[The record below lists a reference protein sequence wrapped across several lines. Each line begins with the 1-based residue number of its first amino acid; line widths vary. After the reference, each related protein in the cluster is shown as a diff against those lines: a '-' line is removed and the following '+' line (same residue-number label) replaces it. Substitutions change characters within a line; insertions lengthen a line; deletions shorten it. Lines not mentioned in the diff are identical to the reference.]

1 MKTSETIA
9 KLASALAKAQG
20 QMRAAAKDSINPHFK
35 SRYADLAGVW
45 DACRE
50 PLAANGLA
58 IMQAPGEIGDKN
70 ITLTTML
77 AHESGEWIQSEF
89 TIPVSK
95 PDAQGVG
102 SAITYARRYAL
113 AAMVGIVQ
121 DDDDGNAASAP
132 RKTVAVRRV
141 DEPQQEMPFD
151 LQAAF
156 VAITKAESLDL
167 LKAVYADAY
176 NAADAI
182 GDQTA
187 ITALVRAK
195 DARKAALSQQPS
207 KLKGIVAPEQQQD
220 DVL

>member
-20 QMRAAAKDSINPHFK
+20 QMRAAAKDSVNPHFK

-58 IMQAPGEIGDKN
+58 IMQSPGEIGDKN

-77 AHESGEWIQSEF
+77 AHESGEWIQSQF

-141 DEPQQEMPFD
+141 DDVQQETPFD
-151 LQAAF
+151 LQLAL

-195 DARKAALSQQPS
+195 DARKAALAQQPS
-207 KLKGIVAPEQQQD
+207 KLKGIVAPEQPQD